1 MVQTGRTSD
10 RLDRE
15 RLRHCNGGQEAGKGR
30 IIFGKLVDRRQRPET
45 RDQRPEIRD
54 QRSETRDQR
63 PETRNQRSE
72 TRDQRPETRDERSG
86 QWSEDDIGADGLI
99 VRRGQVIMRKGQ
111 WTMDRGRQKGD
122 TGAGTVV
129 KKVVEK
135 SRKVAR
141 G

>member
-1 MVQTGRTSD
+1 MGGTD
-10 RLDRE
+10 RAD
-15 RLRHCNGGQEAGKGR
+15 LRQIRSGASPTLQRRAGGWEGTDYLWKTGGQTA
-30 IIFGKLVDRRQRPET
+30 ET